1 MDKLRV
7 SGPLRLSGEVT
18 ISKAKNAYLPLLAAT
33 ILTEQKVQFMKVPAL
48 RDIGT
53 MNKLLGH
60 LGSRIEP
67 CEDGFS
73 YELAELATEIAPYEL
88 VKTMRA
94 SICVL
99 GPMLGRFKKA
109 RVSLPG
115 GCAIGTRPIDLH
127 LKNLEKMGAKIEIEG
142 GYVNASTEGLRGA
155 HLVLDFPSVGATENL
170 MMAAVLADGETI
182 IDNAA
187 LEPEIT
193 DLGNFLI
200 ALGAEISGLDS
211 KTIRITGVKKLKG
224 CSYTAIGDRIE
235 AATYIISALMTKS
248 KLIVKGFDPGHLDS
262 VLEKLVT
269 MGASIERHEDGVTV
283 LPSELVAADIETAP
297 YPGFPTD
304 VQAQMIALCTQVKG
318 TSLITEQIFENR
330 FMHVPELQRLGAD
343 VTIKGNSAVVKG
355 LAPLKGAPVMC
366 TDLRASAA
374 LVLAAF
380 CCEGETNI
388 QRIYHLERGYEN
400 LEEKFQKLGAKI
412 ERVAE

>member
-1 MDKLRV
+1 
-7 SGPLRLSGEVT
+7 
-18 ISKAKNAYLPLLAAT
+18 
-33 ILTEQKVQFMKVPAL
+33 
-48 RDIGT
+48 
-53 MNKLLGH
+53 
-60 LGSRIEP
+60 
-67 CEDGFS
+67 
-73 YELAELATEIAPYEL
+73 
-88 VKTMRA
+88 
-94 SICVL
+94 
-99 GPMLGRFKKA
+99 
-109 RVSLPG
+109 
-115 GCAIGTRPIDLH
+115 
-127 LKNLEKMGAKIEIEG
+127 
-142 GYVNASTEGLRGA
+142 
-155 HLVLDFPSVGATENL
+155 
-170 MMAAVLADGETI
+170 MAAVLADGETI

-343 VTIKGNSAVVKG
+343 ITIKGNSAVVKG